1 LTLVNLDEKMSFY
14 RNMAVALYY
23 AMIAIIVIQ
32 FIVLLVRNVTLLP
45 LWTLIEYMQL
55 IAFMPLYNFKLIPY
69 LYDAFKPMLVGH
81 IILFNDSF
89 MYKEMAD
96 DYFNINYEYYWLPI
110 SKLIQSLMNILILF
124 GVMIIANIVLFVMSF
139 TCKTGR
145 FGEFVKSKLSQFKF
159 NAYIRF
165 YMLTYFDFTFFS
177 IMKILDGK
185 NSTTVRKVATFF
197 SYAFFVTSIIVPL
210 FFLALLL
217 RKAPVLKE
225 KNGKERFN
233 TLITKIDKLSKW
245 RIFQPILFFF
255 RRAATAG
262 LLCLPINNQ
271 YIFLQYIFVLVTSHI
286 YILYLVASKPYQ
298 TPIFNAYMLANETFY
313 SALIIL
319 IFIFSDATP
328 QLNIK
333 VIAGIALVIAIFLL
347 VLANIVFIGYIV
359 FMGRDK
365 LKESIKKAKEDRIVE
380 EQKEEEEEKERQEK
394 KKKEEEEFSKMPD
407 ETNNVSQDNTYTT
420 HHANTTMTDL
430 KHEKGKAN
438 KAKAKDVD
446 NVTTINGPYN
456 TAKKVGSGTEPQT
469 DEKFIKDKSASK
481 SGAKKGKVSGEEKS
495 SGDSDKPRGPVIKP

>member
-1 LTLVNLDEKMSFY
+1 
-14 RNMAVALYY
+14 MAVALYY

-81 IILFNDSF
+81 LILFNDSF
-89 MYKEMAD
+89 LYKDMAD

-124 GVMIIANIVLFVMSF
+124 GVMVIANVVLFVMSF
-139 TCKTGR
+139 SCKEGR

-185 NSTTVRKVATFF
+185 NSTTIRKVATFF

-217 RKAPVLKE
+217 RKFTVLPEKTGKE
-225 KNGKERFN
+225 KFN
-233 TLITKIDKLSKW
+233 TIVTKIDKAGKW
-245 RIFQPILFFF
+245 RVFQPILFFL

-271 YIFLQYIFVLVTSHI
+271 YIFLQYIFILVTSHI

-298 TPIFNAYMLANETFY
+298 TPVFNAYMLANETFY

-333 VIAGIALVIAIFLL
+333 VIAGIALIISIFLL

-359 FMGRDK
+359 YKGRDN
-365 LKESIKKAKEDRIVE
+365 LKIAIKDAKVKRVE
-380 EQKEEEEEKERQEK
+380 EELQEE
-394 KKKEEEEFSKMPD
+394 
-407 ETNNVSQDNTYTT
+407 
-420 HHANTTMTDL
+420 
-430 KHEKGKAN
+430 
-438 KAKAKDVD
+438 
-446 NVTTINGPYN
+446 
-456 TAKKVGSGTEPQT
+456 
-469 DEKFIKDKSASK
+469 
-481 SGAKKGKVSGEEKS
+481 
-495 SGDSDKPRGPVIKP
+495 

>member
-1 LTLVNLDEKMSFY
+1 MTFY
-14 RNMAVALYY
+14 RSLAVALYY
-23 AMIAIIVIQ
+23 VMIAIIVVQ
-32 FIVLLVRNVTLLP
+32 FFVLMWRKVTFLP

-81 IILFNDSF
+81 IILFNDSL
-89 MYKEMAD
+89 MYKELSD

-124 GVMIIANIVLFVMSF
+124 VVMIVANIVLFVLSY

-145 FGEFVKSKLSQFKF
+145 IGEFVKHRLSQFKF

-165 YMLTYFDFTFFS
+165 YMLAYFDFTFFS
-177 IMKILDGK
+177 IMKILDGN
-185 NSTTVRKVATFF
+185 NSTTTRKIATFF
-197 SYAFFVTSIIVPL
+197 SYAFFVTSIIIPL

-217 RKAPVLKE
+217 RRFTVLEE
-225 KNGKERFN
+225 KSGRERFN
-233 TLITKIDKLSKW
+233 TLIAKIDKGSKW
-245 RIFQPILFFF
+245 RVFQPILFFI

-271 YIFLQYIFVLVTSHI
+271 YIFLQYIFILVTSHV

-298 TPIFNAYMLANETFY
+298 TPVFNAYMLANETFY

-333 VIAGIALVIAIFLL
+333 VIAGAALVASIFLL

-359 FMGRDK
+359 WKGREN
-365 LKESIKKAKEDRIVE
+365 LKTAVKEAKIKRL
-380 EQKEEEEEKERQEK
+380 EEEEKERQEELERQEK
-394 KKKEEEEFSKMPD
+394 KRKEEEEFSKVPD
-407 ETNNVSQDNTYTT
+407 DTTNNMTMVDQTNKTT
-420 HHANTTMTDL
+420 EMNANTTMAALGD
-430 KHEKGKAN
+430 KGKA
-438 KAKAKDVD
+438 KAAFAKQKANVDDV
-446 NVTTINGPYN
+446 VNGPYT
-456 TAKKVGSGTEPQT
+456 TAKKGTTATDAGTE
-469 DEKFIKDKSASK
+469 EKFMKKSA
-481 SGAKKGKVSGEEKS
+481 GAKGAKGKVSGEEKS
-495 SGDSDKPRGPVIKP
+495 SGDSDPQKGPIMK